1 MNKGVLIGPKPN
13 KKKTTQDIAQFNKFG
28 DYFGYCWASWPNK
41 IDYQI
46 FKPKQQIRSGQAM
59 MLLQNI
65 SVLFATFFIA
75 APC

>member
-46 FKPKQQIRSGQAM
+46 FKPK
-59 MLLQNI
+59 
-65 SVLFATFFIA
+65 
-75 APC
+75 